1 MGRRLI
7 YHFDF
12 LSPVFRAL
20 QADIHISLVDK
31 KQDRR
36 REESAMT
43 FWKE

>member
-1 MGRRLI
+1 MERRLI

-20 QADIHISLVDK
+20 KADIHISFVAK
-31 KQDRR
+31 KQDRS

-43 FWKE
+43 F